1 MKPISTKQHAVVDYL
16 MGASQLVLSGRLQA
30 SDRVSQMLRRSG
42 MGILGMGALTRNE
55 LGLIRILP
63 MKAHLA
69 ADVVLGGAFLMAPLL
84 FADEDDRVK
93 SVLAGIGAM
102 ATVVTLLTRSQPSST
117 AAPRPDS
124 GDLSIP

>member
-1 MKPISTKQHAVVDYL
+1 MKPISTKQHAALDYM
-16 MGASQLVLSGRLQA
+16 MGASQLVLSRSLDA
-30 SDRVSQMLRRSG
+30 SDGVTKMLRGSG

-55 LGLIRILP
+55 LGLVRVLP

-69 ADVVLGGAFLMAPLL
+69 ADVVLGGAFLVAPLL

-102 ATVVTLLTRSQPSST
+102 ATVVTLLTRSQTSSSSQT
-117 AAPRPDS
+117 LEDEALPTT
-124 GDLSIP
+124 

>member
-1 MKPISTKQHAVVDYL
+1 MKPISTKQHAALDYM
-16 MGASQLVLSGRLQA
+16 MGASQLVLARSLDA
-30 SDRVSQMLRRSG
+30 SDGVTKMLRGSG

-55 LGLIRILP
+55 LGLVRVLP

-69 ADVVLGGAFLMAPLL
+69 ADVVLGGAFLVAPLL

-102 ATVVTLLTRSQPSST
+102 ATVVTLLTRSQTSSSSQT
-117 AAPRPDS
+117 LEDEALPTT
-124 GDLSIP
+124 

>member
-1 MKPISTKQHAVVDYL
+1 MKPISTKQHAALDYM
-16 MGASQLVLSGRLQA
+16 MGASQLVLSRSLDA
-30 SDRVSQMLRRSG
+30 SDGVTKMLRGSG

-55 LGLIRILP
+55 LGLVRVLP

-69 ADVVLGGAFLMAPLL
+69 ADVVLGGAFLVAPLL

-102 ATVVTLLTRSQPSST
+102 ATVVTLLTRSQTSSSSQT
-117 AAPRPDS
+117 LEDEALPT
-124 GDLSIP
+124 I

>member
-1 MKPISTKQHAVVDYL
+1 MKPISTKQHAVLDYL
-16 MGASQLVLSGRLQA
+16 MGASQLVVAGGLEA
-30 SDRVSQMLRRSG
+30 SDGVTKMLRGSG

-55 LGLIRILP
+55 LGLVRILP

-69 ADVVLGGAFLMAPLL
+69 ADVVLSGAFLMAPLL

-102 ATVVTLLTRSQPSST
+102 AAVVTLLTRSQPSTST
-117 AAPRPDS
+117 TGRDEGPL
-124 GDLSIP
+124 LSS